1 MKLDPQSL
9 SPEARAV
16 IRAQLTRRSLL
27 VGAGAIAGAT
37 TLAACGTGSSETGAE
52 GIVDVSDTEK
62 IVRWANWPLYL
73 DFNEDTKEYPTLKA
87 FESATGITAT
97 STGIT
102 ATYTEDIDDN
112 NTFYGKVQG
121 QLGIGSDIGYDVV
134 TPTDWMAARW
144 IELGYAQK
152 LDAANIP
159 NKSNI
164 RALLNDVSFDP
175 GRNYSLTWQSGFG
188 GFGWNTQKI
197 PKGVRTIED
206 LFAPANKGRV
216 MVLSELRDTVGI
228 IMQYQGVDPSG
239 DFTEDQYMNAIDF
252 LKGKIADGFIR
263 QVKGNS
269 YSESLVNGDAV
280 AVIGW
285 SGDLF
290 ILKSE
295 NDGKFDFAIP
305 ESGGMLWSDNMLVPS
320 TSTHKKNAEL
330 LMNHYYDPA
339 IAAQV
344 AAYVNYICPVEAAQ
358 AELEKIDPDLAS
370 SPYIFPD
377 EATLA
382 KVKVFRSLTA
392 DESTKFQTAFDEA
405 VGN

>member
-1 MKLDPQSL
+1 MKKETHSL
-9 SPEARAV
+9 SPEARAI
-16 IRAQLTRRSLL
+16 IRAQMTRRSLL

-37 TLAACGTGSSETGAE
+37 TLAACGTGSSDTATE
-52 GIVDVSDTEK
+52 GVVDVSDTEK

-73 DFNEDTKEYPTLKA
+73 DYNEDTKEYPTLKA
-87 FESATGITAT
+87 FESA
-97 STGIT
+97 TGIT

-206 LFAPANKGRV
+206 LFAPANKGRI

-290 ILKSE
+290 ILRSE

-305 ESGGMLWSDNMLVPS
+305 ESGGMLWSDNMLIPS

-339 IAAQV
+339 VAAEV

-358 AELEKIDPDLAS
+358 PELEKIDPDLAA

>member
-1 MKLDPQSL
+1 MKKDINSL
-9 SPEARAV
+9 APETQAL

-27 VGAGAIAGAT
+27 VGAGAVVGAG
-37 TLAACGTGSSETGAE
+37 TLAACGTGSSDTAAE
-52 GIVDVSDTEK
+52 GVVDVSDEEK

-73 DFNEDTKEYPTLKA
+73 DFDEDSKEYPTLKK
-87 FESATGITAT
+87 FEAATGI
-97 STGIT
+97 S

-121 QLGIGSDIGYDVV
+121 QLSIGSDIGYDIVS
-134 TPTDWMAARW
+134 PTDWMASRW
-144 IELGYAQK
+144 IEQGYAQK
-152 LDAANIP
+152 LNAENIP
-159 NKSNI
+159 NKGNI
-164 RALLNDVSFDP
+164 RAVLADVPFDK
-175 GRNYSLTWQSGFG
+175 GREYSLTWQSGFA

-197 PKGVRTIED
+197 PNGVRSIED
-206 LFAPANKGRV
+206 LFKPANKGRIV
-216 MVLSELRDTVGI
+216 VLSEFRDTIGI
-228 IMQYQGVDPSG
+228 ILQYQGVDPSAS
-239 DFTEDQYMNAIDF
+239 FTEDQFMNAIDF

-263 QVKGNS
+263 KVKGNS
-269 YSESLVNGDAV
+269 YSEDLVNGDAV

-295 NDGKFDFAIP
+295 NDNKFDFAIP
-305 ESGGMLWSDNMLVPS
+305 ESGGMLWSDNMLIPS

-339 IAAQV
+339 IAAEV

-358 AELEKIDPDLAS
+358 PELEKIDPALAE

-377 EATLA
+377 SATLA
-382 KVKVFRSLTA
+382 KVKVFRPVTA
-392 DESTKFQTAFDEA
+392 DEQTLFQSAFDEA
-405 VGN
+405 IGN

>member
-1 MKLDPQSL
+1 MKRDINSL
-9 SPEARAV
+9 APETQAL
-16 IRAQLTRRSLL
+16 IRAQLSRRSLL
-27 VGAGAIAGAT
+27 VGAGAVVGAG
-37 TLAACGTGSSETGAE
+37 TLAACGTGGSDTAAE
-52 GIVDVSDTEK
+52 GVADVSDEEK

-87 FESATGITAT
+87 FEAA
-97 STGIT
+97 TGIT

-112 NTFYGKVQG
+112 NSFYGKVQG
-121 QLGIGSDIGYDVV
+121 QLSIGSDIGYDVV
-134 TPTDWMAARW
+134 TPTDWMASRW
-144 IELGYAQK
+144 IEQGYAQK
-152 LDAANIP
+152 LNPDNIP
-159 NKSNI
+159 NKGNI
-164 RALLNDVSFDP
+164 RAVLADVPFDQ
-175 GRNYSLTWQSGFG
+175 GRNYSLTWQSGFA

-197 PKGVRTIED
+197 PNGVRTIED
-206 LFAPANKGRV
+206 LFKPANKGRV
-216 MVLSELRDTVGI
+216 VVLSEFRDTIGI

-239 DFTEDQYMNAIDF
+239 AFTEDQYMNAIDF

-263 QVKGNS
+263 KVKGNS
-269 YSESLVNGDAV
+269 YSEDLVNGDAV

-295 NDGKFDFAIP
+295 NDNKFDFAIP
-305 ESGGMLWSDNMLVPS
+305 ESGGMLWSDNMLIPS

-339 IAAQV
+339 VAAEV

-358 AELEKIDPDLAS
+358 PELEKIDPALAE

-377 EATLA
+377 AATLA
-382 KVKVFRSLTA
+382 KVKVFRPVTA
-392 DESTKFQTAFDEA
+392 DEQTLFQSAFDEA

>member
-1 MKLDPQSL
+1 MKKDPESL
-9 SPEARAV
+9 SPEARAI
-16 IRAQLTRRSLL
+16 IRAQMTRRSLL

-37 TLAACGTGSSETGAE
+37 TLAACGTGSSETSSE
-52 GIVDVSDTEK
+52 GVVDVSDTEK

-73 DFNEDTKEYPTLKA
+73 DFDEDSKEYPTLKA
-87 FESATGITAT
+87 FENA
-97 STGIT
+97 TGIT

-121 QLGIGSDIGYDVV
+121 QLGIGSDIGYDIV

-144 IELGYAQK
+144 IEMGYAQK

-164 RALLNDVSFDP
+164 RSILAEVGFDQ
-175 GRNYSLTWQSGFG
+175 GRSYSLTWQSGFA
-188 GFGWNTQKI
+188 GFGWNVEKI
-197 PKGVRTIED
+197 KKGVRTIED
-206 LFAPANKGRV
+206 LFAPSNKGRIV
-216 MVLSELRDTVGI
+216 VLSELRDTIGI

-252 LKGKIADGFIR
+252 LKGKVADGFIR
-263 QVKGNS
+263 KVRGNS
-269 YSESLVNGDAV
+269 YSEDLVNGDAV

-339 IAAQV
+339 VAAEV

-358 AELEKIDPDLAS
+358 PELEKIDPDLAA
-370 SPYIFPD
+370 SPFIFPD

-392 DESTKFQTAFDEA
+392 DESTKYQAAFDEA

>member
-1 MKLDPQSL
+1 MKRDINSL
-9 SPEARAV
+9 APETQAL

-27 VGAGAIAGAT
+27 VGAGAVVGAG
-37 TLAACGTGSSETGAE
+37 TLAACGTGGSDTAAE
-52 GIVDVSDTEK
+52 GVVDVSDEEK

-87 FESATGITAT
+87 FEAATGI
-97 STGIT
+97 S

-112 NTFYGKVQG
+112 NSFYGKVQG
-121 QLGIGSDIGYDVV
+121 QLSIGSDIGYDVV

-144 IELGYAQK
+144 IEQGYAQK
-152 LDAANIP
+152 LNADNIP
-159 NKSNI
+159 NKGNI
-164 RALLNDVSFDP
+164 RAVLADVPFDQ
-175 GRNYSLTWQSGFG
+175 GRNYSLTWQSGFA

-197 PKGVRTIED
+197 PNGVRTIED
-206 LFAPANKGRV
+206 LFKPANKGRIV
-216 MVLSELRDTVGI
+216 VLSEFRDTIGI

-239 DFTEDQYMNAIDF
+239 AFTEDQYMNAIDF

-263 QVKGNS
+263 KVKGNS
-269 YSESLVNGDAV
+269 YSEDLVNGDAV

-295 NDGKFDFAIP
+295 NDNKFDFAIP
-305 ESGGMLWSDNMLVPS
+305 ESGGMLWSDNMLIPS
-320 TSTHKKNAEL
+320 TSTHKKNAQL

-339 IAAQV
+339 IAAEV

-358 AELEKIDPDLAS
+358 PELEKIDPALAE

-377 EATLA
+377 AATLA
-382 KVKVFRSLTA
+382 KVKVFRSVTA
-392 DESTKFQTAFDEA
+392 DEQTLFQSAFDEA

>member
-1 MKLDPQSL
+1 MKREIDSL
-9 SPEARAV
+9 AAETRAL
-16 IRAQLTRRSLL
+16 IRAQMTRRSVL
-27 VGAGAIAGAT
+27 VGAGAIAGAGV
-37 TLAACGTGSSETGAE
+37 LASCGTGGESEGS
-52 GIVDVSDTEK
+52 GVVDVSDTEK

-73 DFNEDTKEYPTLKA
+73 DFDEDKKEYPTLKA
-87 FESATGITAT
+87 FEAA
-97 STGIT
+97 TGIT

-112 NTFYGKVQG
+112 NSFYGKVQG
-121 QLGIGSDIGYDVV
+121 QLAIGADIGYDIV

-144 IELGYAQK
+144 IEQGYAQE
-152 LDAANIP
+152 LNAENIP

-164 RALLNDVSFDP
+164 RAVLSEVGFDP
-175 GRNYSLTWQSGFG
+175 GRNYSLTWQSGFA
-188 GFGWNTQKI
+188 GFGWNVEKI
-197 PKGVRTIED
+197 PNGVRTIED

-216 MVLSELRDTVGI
+216 VVLSELRDTIGI
-228 IMQYQGVDPSG
+228 ILQYQGVDPSG

-263 QVKGNS
+263 KVRGNS
-269 YSESLVNGDAV
+269 YSEDLVNGDAV

-285 SGDLF
+285 SGDMF

-305 ESGGMLWSDNMLVPS
+305 ESGGMLWSDNMLIPS

-358 AELEKIDPDLAS
+358 PELEKLDPELAA
-370 SPYIFPD
+370 SPFIFPD

-382 KVKVFRSLTA
+382 KVKVFRSVTA
-392 DESTKFQTAFDEA
+392 DEQTTFQAAFDEA
-405 VGN
+405 IGN

>member
-1 MKLDPQSL
+1 MKREIDSL
-9 SPEARAV
+9 AAETRAL
-16 IRAQLTRRSLL
+16 IRAQMTRRSLL
-27 VGAGAIAGAT
+27 VGAGAVAGAGV
-37 TLAACGTGSSETGAE
+37 LASCGTGGGNEASDV
-52 GIVDVSDTEK
+52 VDVSDTER

-73 DFNEDTKEYPTLKA
+73 DFDEDKKEYPTLKA
-87 FESATGITAT
+87 FEAAEGITV
-97 STGIT
+97 
-102 ATYTEDIDDN
+102 TYTEDIDDN
-112 NTFYGKVQG
+112 NSFYGKVQG
-121 QLGIGSDIGYDVV
+121 QLAIGADIGYDIV

-144 IELGYAQK
+144 IEQGYAQE
-152 LDAANIP
+152 LNADNIP

-164 RALLNDVSFDP
+164 RQVLSEVGFDP
-175 GRNYSLTWQSGFG
+175 GRNYSLTWQSGFA
-188 GFGWNTQKI
+188 GFGWNVEKI
-197 PKGVRTIED
+197 PNGVRTIED

-216 MVLSELRDTVGI
+216 VVLSELRDTVGI
-228 IMQYQGVDPSG
+228 ILQYQGVDPSS

-263 QVKGNS
+263 KVRGNS
-269 YSESLVNGDAV
+269 YSEDLVNGDAV

-285 SGDLF
+285 SGDMF

-358 AELEKIDPDLAS
+358 PELEKIDPELAA
-370 SPYIFPD
+370 SPFIFPD
-377 EATLA
+377 EATLS
-382 KVKVFRSLTA
+382 KVKVFRALTA
-392 DESTKFQTAFDEA
+392 DEQTNFQAAFDEA
-405 VGN
+405 IGN

>member
-1 MKLDPQSL
+1 MKKDPQSL
-9 SPEARAV
+9 SPEARAI

-37 TLAACGTGSSETGAE
+37 TLAACGTGSTESGAE
-52 GIVDVSDTEK
+52 GVVDVSDTEK

-73 DFNEDTKEYPTLKA
+73 DYNEDTKEYPTLKA
-87 FESATGITAT
+87 FENA
-97 STGIT
+97 TGIT

-339 IAAQV
+339 VAAEV

-358 AELEKIDPDLAS
+358 PELEKIDPDLAS

-382 KVKVFRSLTA
+382 KVKVFRSLSA
-392 DESTKFQTAFDEA
+392 DESTKFQTTFDEA

>member
-1 MKLDPQSL
+1 MKKDPESL
-9 SPEARAV
+9 SPEARAI
-16 IRAQLTRRSLL
+16 IRAQMTRRSLL

-37 TLAACGTGSSETGAE
+37 TLAACGTGSSDTSAE
-52 GIVDVSDTEK
+52 GVVDVSDTEK

-73 DFNEDTKEYPTLKA
+73 DYNEDTKEYPTLKA
-87 FESATGITAT
+87 FENA
-97 STGIT
+97 TGIT

-121 QLGIGSDIGYDVV
+121 QLGIGSDIGYDIV

-164 RALLNDVSFDP
+164 RAILAEVGFDQ
-175 GRNYSLTWQSGFG
+175 GRNYSLTWQSGFA
-188 GFGWNTQKI
+188 GFGWNVEKI
-197 PKGVRTIED
+197 KKGVRTIED
-206 LFAPANKGRV
+206 LFAPANKGRIV
-216 MVLSELRDTVGI
+216 VLSELRDTIGI

-252 LKGKIADGFIR
+252 LKGKVADGFIR
-263 QVKGNS
+263 KVRGNS
-269 YSESLVNGDAV
+269 YSEDLVNGDAV

-305 ESGGMLWSDNMLVPS
+305 ESGGTLWSDNMLVPS

-339 IAAQV
+339 VAAEV

-358 AELEKIDPDLAS
+358 PELEKIDPDLAA
-370 SPYIFPD
+370 SPFIFPD

-392 DESTKFQTAFDEA
+392 DESTKYQAAFDEA

>member
-1 MKLDPQSL
+1 MKRDINSL
-9 SPEARAV
+9 APETQAL

-27 VGAGAIAGAT
+27 VGAGAVVGAG
-37 TLAACGTGSSETGAE
+37 TLAACGTGGSDTAAE
-52 GIVDVSDTEK
+52 GVVDVSDEEK

-87 FESATGITAT
+87 FEAATGI
-97 STGIT
+97 S

-112 NTFYGKVQG
+112 NSFYGKVQG
-121 QLGIGSDIGYDVV
+121 QLSIGSDIGYDVV

-144 IELGYAQK
+144 IEQGYAQK
-152 LDAANIP
+152 LNADNIP
-159 NKSNI
+159 NKGNI
-164 RALLNDVSFDP
+164 RAVLADVPFDQ
-175 GRNYSLTWQSGFG
+175 GRNYSLTWQSGFA

-197 PKGVRTIED
+197 PNGVRTIED
-206 LFAPANKGRV
+206 LFKPANKGRIV
-216 MVLSELRDTVGI
+216 VLSEFRDTIGI

-239 DFTEDQYMNAIDF
+239 AFTEDQYMNAIDF

-263 QVKGNS
+263 KVKGNS
-269 YSESLVNGDAV
+269 YSEDLVNGDAV

-295 NDGKFDFAIP
+295 NDNKFDFAIP
-305 ESGGMLWSDNMLVPS
+305 ESGGMLWSDNMLIPS

-330 LMNHYYDPA
+330 LINHYYDPA
-339 IAAQV
+339 IAAEV

-358 AELEKIDPDLAS
+358 PELEKIDPALAE

-377 EATLA
+377 AATLA
-382 KVKVFRSLTA
+382 KVKVFRSVTA
-392 DESTKFQTAFDEA
+392 DEQTLFQSAFDEA

>member
-1 MKLDPQSL
+1 MKRDPQSL
-9 SPEARAV
+9 SPEARAIV
-16 IRAQLTRRSLL
+16 RAQLTRRSLL

-37 TLAACGTGSSETGAE
+37 TLAACGTGSTESGTQSV
-52 GIVDVSDTEK
+52 VDVSDTEK

-73 DFNEDTKEYPTLKA
+73 DYNEDTKEYPTLKA
-87 FESATGITAT
+87 FEK

-112 NTFYGKVQG
+112 NSFYGKVQG
-121 QLGIGSDIGYDVV
+121 QLSIGSDIGYDIV
-134 TPTDWMAARW
+134 TPTDWMASRW
-144 IELGYAQK
+144 IEQGYAQK
-152 LDAANIP
+152 FDAANIP
-159 NKSNI
+159 NKTNI
-164 RALLNDVSFDP
+164 RKVLSEVGFDN
-175 GRNYSLTWQSGFG
+175 GRNYSLTWQSGFA
-188 GFGWNTQKI
+188 GFGWNTQKL

-206 LFAPANKGRV
+206 LFAPANKGRI
-216 MVLSELRDTVGI
+216 MVLSELRDTIGI

-239 DFTEDQYMNAIDF
+239 DFNEDQYMNAIDF

-295 NDGKFDFAIP
+295 NNGKFDFAIP
-305 ESGGMLWSDNMLVPS
+305 ESGGMLWSDNMLIPS
-320 TSTHKKNAEL
+320 TSTHKKNAETL
-330 LMNHYYDPA
+330 INYYYEPA
-339 IAAQV
+339 VAAEV

-358 AELEKIDPDLAS
+358 PELEKIDPKLAE
-370 SPYIFPD
+370 SPFIFPD

-392 DESTKFQTAFDEA
+392 DETTKYQSAFDEA
-405 VGN
+405 IGN

>member
-1 MKLDPQSL
+1 MKKDIQSL
-9 SPEARAV
+9 SPEARA
-16 IRAQLTRRSLL
+16 IIKAQITRRSLL

-37 TLAACGTGSSETGAE
+37 TLAACGTGSETSTE
-52 GIVDVSDTEK
+52 GVVDVSDSEK

-73 DFNEDTKEYPTLKA
+73 DFNEDTNEYPTLKA
-87 FESATGITAT
+87 FEAA
-97 STGIT
+97 TGIT

-121 QLGIGSDIGYDVV
+121 QLSIGSDIGYDIV
-134 TPTDWMAARW
+134 TPTDWMASRF
-144 IELGYAQK
+144 IEQGYAQK
-152 LDAANIP
+152 LNADNIP
-159 NKSNI
+159 NKSKVRSVLAN
-164 RALLNDVSFDP
+164 VGFDP
-175 GRNYSLTWQSGFG
+175 GREYSLTWQSGFA
-188 GFGWNTQKI
+188 GFGWNTQKL
-197 PKGVRTIED
+197 PKGVRTMED
-206 LFAPANKGRV
+206 LFAPANKGRI
-216 MVLSELRDTVGI
+216 MVLSEFRDTIGV

-239 DFTEDQYMNAIDF
+239 DFTEDQFMNAIDF

-290 ILKSE
+290 ILRSE

-305 ESGGMLWSDNMLVPS
+305 ESGGTLWSDNMLVPS

-330 LMNHYYDPA
+330 LMNHYYDPK
-339 IAAQV
+339 IAAEV
-344 AAYVNYICPVEAAQ
+344 AAYVNYICPVEEAQ
-358 AELEKIDPDLAS
+358 PELEKIDPDLAS
-370 SPYIFPD
+370 SPFIFPD
-377 EATLA
+377 EATLNQ
-382 KVKVFRSLTA
+382 VKVFRSLTS
-392 DESTKFQTAFDEA
+392 DETTKYQAAFDEA

>member
-1 MKLDPQSL
+1 MKRDIDSL
-9 SPEARAV
+9 APETRAL

-27 VGAGAIAGAT
+27 VGAGAVVGAGA
-37 TLAACGTGSSETGAE
+37 LASCGTGGSETESQGV
-52 GIVDVSDTEK
+52 VDVSDEEK

-73 DFNEDTKEYPTLKA
+73 DFDEDSKEYPTLKA
-87 FESATGITAT
+87 FEAA
-97 STGIT
+97 TGIT

-112 NTFYGKVQG
+112 NSFYGKVQG
-121 QLGIGSDIGYDVV
+121 QLAIGADIGYDIV

-144 IELGYAQK
+144 IEQGYAQE
-152 LDAANIP
+152 LNAENIP
-159 NKSNI
+159 NKGNI
-164 RALLNDVSFDP
+164 REVLANVGFDP
-175 GRNYSLTWQSGFG
+175 GRNYSLTWQSGFA
-188 GFGWNTQKI
+188 GFGWNVEKI
-197 PKGVRTIED
+197 PNGVRTIED

-216 MVLSELRDTVGI
+216 VVLSELRDTVGI
-228 IMQYQGVDPSG
+228 ILQYQGVDPSG
-239 DFTEDQYMNAIDF
+239 PFTEDQYMNAIDF

-263 QVKGNS
+263 KVRGNS
-269 YSESLVNGDAV
+269 YSEDLENGDAV

-285 SGDLF
+285 SGDMF
-290 ILKSE
+290 ILRAD

-305 ESGGMLWSDNMLVPS
+305 DSGGMLWSDNMLVPS

-330 LMNHYYDPA
+330 VMNHYYDPA

-358 AELEKIDPDLAS
+358 PELEKIDADLAA

-377 EATLA
+377 ADTLG

-392 DESTKFQTAFDEA
+392 DEQTNFQAAFDEA

>member
-1 MKLDPQSL
+1 MKRDINSL
-9 SPEARAV
+9 APETQAL

-27 VGAGAIAGAT
+27 VGAGAVVGAG
-37 TLAACGTGSSETGAE
+37 TLAACGTGGSESAVE
-52 GIVDVSDTEK
+52 GVVDVSDEEK

-87 FESATGITAT
+87 FEAATGIA
-97 STGIT
+97 

-112 NTFYGKVQG
+112 NSFYGKVQG
-121 QLGIGSDIGYDVV
+121 QLSIGSDIGYDIV
-134 TPTDWMAARW
+134 TPTDWMASRW
-144 IELGYAQK
+144 IEQGYAQK
-152 LDAANIP
+152 LNPENIP
-159 NKSNI
+159 NKGNI
-164 RALLNDVSFDP
+164 RAVLADVPFDQ
-175 GRNYSLTWQSGFG
+175 GRNYSLTWQSGFA

-197 PKGVRTIED
+197 PNGVRTIED
-206 LFAPANKGRV
+206 LFKPANKGRIV
-216 MVLSELRDTVGI
+216 VLSEFRDTIGI
-228 IMQYQGVDPSG
+228 ILQYQGVDPSG
-239 DFTEDQYMNAIDF
+239 DFTEDQFMNAIDF

-263 QVKGNS
+263 KVKGNS
-269 YSESLVNGDAV
+269 YSEDLVNGDAV

-295 NDGKFDFAIP
+295 NDNKFDFAIP
-305 ESGGMLWSDNMLVPS
+305 ESGGMLWSDNLLIPS

-339 IAAQV
+339 VAAEV

-358 AELEKIDPDLAS
+358 PELEKIDPALAE

-382 KVKVFRSLTA
+382 KVKVFRPVTA
-392 DESTKFQTAFDEA
+392 DEQTSFQAAFDEA
-405 VGN
+405 IGN

>member
-1 MKLDPQSL
+1 MKRDPQSL
-9 SPEARAV
+9 SPEARAIV
-16 IRAQLTRRSLL
+16 RAQLTRRSLL

-37 TLAACGTGSSETGAE
+37 TLAACGTGSTESGTQSV
-52 GIVDVSDTEK
+52 VDVSDTEK

-73 DFNEDTKEYPTLKA
+73 DYNEDTKEYPTLKA
-87 FESATGITAT
+87 FEK

-112 NTFYGKVQG
+112 NSFYGKVQG
-121 QLGIGSDIGYDVV
+121 QLSIGSDIGYDIV
-134 TPTDWMAARW
+134 TPTDWMASRW
-144 IELGYAQK
+144 IEQGYAQK
-152 LDAANIP
+152 FDAANIP
-159 NKSNI
+159 NKTNI
-164 RALLNDVSFDP
+164 RKVLSEVGFDN
-175 GRNYSLTWQSGFG
+175 GRNYSLTWQSGFA
-188 GFGWNTQKI
+188 GFGWNTLKL

-206 LFAPANKGRV
+206 LFAPANKGRI
-216 MVLSELRDTVGI
+216 MVLSELRDTIGI

-295 NDGKFDFAIP
+295 NNGKFDFAIP
-305 ESGGMLWSDNMLVPS
+305 ESGGMLWSDNMLIPS
-320 TSTHKKNAEL
+320 TSTHKKNAETL
-330 LMNHYYDPA
+330 INYYYEPA
-339 IAAQV
+339 VAAEV

-358 AELEKIDPDLAS
+358 PELEKIDPKLAE
-370 SPYIFPD
+370 SPFIFPD

-392 DESTKFQTAFDEA
+392 DETTKYQSAFDEA
-405 VGN
+405 IGN

>member
-1 MKLDPQSL
+1 MKKDIQSL
-9 SPEARAV
+9 SPEARA
-16 IRAQLTRRSLL
+16 IIKAQITRRSLL

-37 TLAACGTGSSETGAE
+37 TLAACGTGSETSTE
-52 GIVDVSDTEK
+52 GVVDVSDSEK

-73 DFNEDTKEYPTLKA
+73 DFNEDTNEYPTLKA
-87 FESATGITAT
+87 FEAA
-97 STGIT
+97 TGIT

-121 QLGIGSDIGYDVV
+121 QLSIGSDIGYDIV
-134 TPTDWMAARW
+134 TPTDWMASRF
-144 IELGYAQK
+144 IEQGYAQK
-152 LDAANIP
+152 LNADNIP
-159 NKSNI
+159 NKSKI
-164 RALLNDVSFDP
+164 RSVLANVGFDP
-175 GRNYSLTWQSGFG
+175 GREYSLTWQSGFA
-188 GFGWNTQKI
+188 GFGWNTQKL
-197 PKGVRTIED
+197 PKGVRTMED
-206 LFAPANKGRV
+206 LFAPANKGRI
-216 MVLSELRDTVGI
+216 MVLSEFRDTIGV

-239 DFTEDQYMNAIDF
+239 DFTEDQFMNAIDF

-290 ILKSE
+290 ILRSE

-305 ESGGMLWSDNMLVPS
+305 ESGGTLWSDNLLVPS

-330 LMNHYYDPA
+330 LMNHYYDPK
-339 IAAQV
+339 IAAEV
-344 AAYVNYICPVEAAQ
+344 AAYVNYICPVEEAQ
-358 AELEKIDPDLAS
+358 PELEKIDPDLAS
-370 SPYIFPD
+370 SPFIFPD
-377 EATLA
+377 EATLNQ
-382 KVKVFRSLTA
+382 VKVFRSLTS
-392 DESTKFQTAFDEA
+392 DETTKYQAAFDEA

>member
-1 MKLDPQSL
+1 MKKNPQSL
-9 SPEARAV
+9 SPEARAI
-16 IRAQLTRRSLL
+16 IRAQMTRRSLL

-52 GIVDVSDTEK
+52 GVVDVSDTEK

-73 DFNEDTKEYPTLKA
+73 DYNEDTKEYPTLKA
-87 FESATGITAT
+87 FESA
-97 STGIT
+97 TGIT

-164 RALLNDVSFDP
+164 RSLLNDVSFDP

-188 GFGWNTQKI
+188 GFGWNTEKI

-206 LFAPANKGRV
+206 LFAPANKGRI

-228 IMQYQGVDPSG
+228 IMLYQGVDPSG

-339 IAAQV
+339 VAAEV

-358 AELEKIDPDLAS
+358 PELEKIDPDLAS

-382 KVKVFRSLTA
+382 KVKVFRSLSA